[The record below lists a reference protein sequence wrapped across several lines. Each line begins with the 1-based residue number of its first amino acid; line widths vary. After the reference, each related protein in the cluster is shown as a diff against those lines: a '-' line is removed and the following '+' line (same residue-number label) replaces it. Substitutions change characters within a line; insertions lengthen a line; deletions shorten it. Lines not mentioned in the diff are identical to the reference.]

1 MLSMCPTGSILAL
14 FWPAATLA
22 QALERAALLIGSPV
36 FPVLLEALN
45 ECALGLGEAPCVVIG
60 CAGAAAH
67 IDEQERRLQT
77 LSAETAQ
84 RCSDEHGRA
93 LRRAL
98 SDFSH
103 PADDGLVARLG
114 AAQADSPDKLE
125 SLTERPLSDR
135 PGAVR
140 TGHFLARPHDSLG
153 RTDRRLRQPP
163 EHAENG
169 WSGTG
174 SGVARAPPVLRG
186 SLDGGTAVGGQ
197 SAQWPPASSS

>member
-45 ECALGLGEAPCVVIG
+45 ESAAESLGLGEAPCVVIG

-125 SLTERPLSDR
+125 LLTEHPLSDPPRSGPHGSFSRTPPR
-135 PGAVR
+135 P
-140 TGHFLARPHDSLG
+140 
-153 RTDRRLRQPP
+153 RR
-163 EHAENG
+163 
-169 WSGTG
+169 
-174 SGVARAPPVLRG
+174 
-186 SLDGGTAVGGQ
+186 
-197 SAQWPPASSS
+197 